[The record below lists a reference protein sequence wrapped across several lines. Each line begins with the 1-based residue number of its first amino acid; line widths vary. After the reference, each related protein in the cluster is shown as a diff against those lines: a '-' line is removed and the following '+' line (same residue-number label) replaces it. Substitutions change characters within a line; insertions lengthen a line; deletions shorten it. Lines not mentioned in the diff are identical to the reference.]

1 MEAQR
6 RGQSL
11 NLHEAPFVKRASAAG
26 EDMRCEASALRWL
39 GEATADGGIHV
50 AAVIDADR
58 AQLQE
63 ERVHQAPPSPERARL
78 IGRGLARM
86 HAAGAPWWG
95 CPPDGWGFVWGDA
108 YVLQQ
113 SRVPVARREEAP
125 DTWGAFSAEYR
136 VRAFARQVRDEG
148 ELDAAQ
154 VRLVERLCARL
165 ERSDFDAPQPALV
178 EQRIASSGGTLVC
191 ARLHGDL
198 WAGNVLYDDSDT
210 GATLIDPFAHG
221 GHAETD
227 LAMLQRF
234 GYPYLDEVLAAY
246 NEVSPL
252 ADGWRDRVSLH
263 QLAPLLHHVVLYG
276 GSYIGAAMRI
286 VHRYV

>member
-39 GEATADGGIHV
+39 GVATADGGIHV

-125 DTWGAFSAEYR
+125 DTWGAFYAEYR
-136 VRAFARQVRDEG
+136 VRAFARQARDEG
-148 ELDAAQ
+148 ERDAAQ

-198 WAGNVLYDDSDT
+198 WAGNVLYDDSAT
-210 GATLIDPFAHG
+210 GATLIDPLAHG

-227 LAMLQRF
+227 LAMLQLF
-234 GYPYLDEVLAAY
+234 GYPYLDEGLAAY
-246 NEVSPL
+246 NAVSPL

-276 GSYIGAAMRI
+276 SPYIGAAMR
-286 VHRYV
+286 VVRRFV